1 MENGRFLQKINGPM
15 RKRILLLLS
24 VILLAITSLSAQSI
38 NIAAAADLRNLLDL
52 VANDFKASN
61 PGVKIEIIYGSS
73 GNLYQQI
80 VNQAPFNIFFSAD
93 ISYPKKLDSLGLTG
107 TKPKLYAIGH
117 LVMWSSTLDVSKGI
131 DLLKNPDVK
140 KIAIANPKVAPYGK
154 RAMECLK
161 YYGLEA
167 TVKDKIVEGENAS
180 QAAQFVLSGNAEV
193 GLIAVSLALSP
204 ELKAKGKYF
213 LIDEK
218 SYSKLDQAYVILKN
232 AATNKDA
239 VKFTQFIDSLPVRKL
254 FAEYGFK
261 LPNEH

>member
-1 MENGRFLQKINGPM
+1 M

-24 VILLAITSLSAQSI
+24 VILLVITSLSAQTI
-38 NIAAAADLRNLLDL
+38 NIAAAADLRNLLDQ
-52 VANDFKASN
+52 VANDFKKSN

-73 GNLYQQI
+73 GNLFQQI
-80 VNQAPFNIFFSAD
+80 LNQAPFDIFFSAD
-93 ISYPKKLDSLGLTG
+93 LSYPKKLDSLNLTG
-107 TKPKLYAIGH
+107 NRPELYAIGH
-117 LVMWSSTLDVSKGI
+117 LVLWSSTLDVSKGI

-161 YYGLEA
+161 YYGME
-167 TVKDKIVEGENAS
+167 TMVKEKIVEGENVS
-180 QAAQFVLSGNAEV
+180 QAAQFVLTGNAEA
-193 GLIAVSLALSP
+193 GLIALSLALSP
-204 ELKAKGKYF
+204 EMKAKGKYF

-232 AATNKDA
+232 SVTNKN
-239 VKFTQFIDSLPVRKL
+239 VIKFTQFIESEQVRKL
-254 FAEYGFK
+254 FAAYGFK